1 MPAEGNP
8 PSALIHRNA
17 LASPRLC
24 GSLRQATYVST
35 LNSKIMKI
43 IQRLFDS
50 PFWALVRKEINQ
62 ILRNKQL
69 IVLLIVPP
77 TIQLL
82 LYGFILNPDVHNL
95 RLGVIDYANVSA
107 SRELVSAMTS
117 NRIFTLESVPS
128 SEKDLSRQV
137 EEGKLDVGVIIPP
150 DFPRQLTQKSAEI
163 QVFIDAVN
171 ANTAG
176 IAGNYMNQIIQ
187 QYNLHLTQARVI
199 PPVSPEVVFL
209 YNPGLT
215 SSWFF
220 VPGVMGLVLTL
231 IGTLV
236 SAITVVR
243 EKDTGTLEQL
253 LMTPAAN
260 WQILLSKIVPLA
272 VLLLGDVLLALTLAI
287 VVFRVPFRGNFLLFF
302 GLSSMYVFVGISLGI
317 MLATVCRS
325 QQQVVLTSFFIN
337 LPMVQTSG
345 AIAPIEAMP
354 SFFQVLSLLNPLR
367 HYIAIVRGILLKGV
381 GLDVLWI
388 NVLALIVFAIVLLT
402 ISINKF
408 RSQLS

>member
-1 MPAEGNP
+1 MKYI
-8 PSALIHRNA
+8 L
-17 LASPRLC
+17 RL
-24 GSLRQATYVST
+24 LE
-35 LNSKIMKI
+35 
-43 IQRLFDS
+43 S
-50 PFWALVRKEINQ
+50 PFWALVRKEFRQ

-77 TIQLL
+77 TVQLL
-82 LYGFILNPDVHNL
+82 IYGTALNPDVHNL
-95 RLGVIDYANVSA
+95 RLGVIDYANVEA

-117 NRIFTLESVPS
+117 NRVFILESVPT
-128 SEKDLSRQV
+128 SEKELSRQV

-150 DFPRQLTQKSAEI
+150 EFPRRLAQKSAEI
-163 QVFIDAVN
+163 QVFIDGVD

-176 IAGNYMNQIIQ
+176 IASGYMNQIIQ
-187 QYNLHLTQARVI
+187 QYNRGLAQVQTSSF
-199 PPVSPEVVFL
+199 VSPQVVFL

-236 SAITVVR
+236 SAVTVVK

-253 LMTPAAN
+253 LMTPAAD
-260 WQILLSKIVPLA
+260 WEILLSKIVPL
-272 VLLLGDVLLALTLAI
+272 VLLMMGDVLLALTLGL
-287 VVFRVPFRGNFLLFF
+287 VVFNLPFRGNFLLFF
-302 GLSSMYVFVGISLGI
+302 GLSSMYLFVGISLGM
-317 MLATVCRS
+317 MLATITRS

-337 LPMVQTSG
+337 MPLVQTSG

-354 SFFQVLSLLNPLR
+354 PFFQVLSLLNPLR
-367 HYIAIVRGILLKGV
+367 HYITIVRGILLKGV
-381 GLDVLWI
+381 GIDVLWM
-388 NVLALIVFAIVLLT
+388 NVLALVGFAVVLMT
-402 ISINKF
+402 ISVKRF